1 MGMAFVCVL
10 CVFVSTT
17 KWACCPCFGG
27 LLMHNF
33 RAQLE
38 PAALI
43 RLSFWT
49 TRSARPVSS
58 HFSVYKT
65 NWDTTEHTLKTKSAD
80 FRLSSFL
87 TVLHRLHCSSST
99 LICHLAVSQVVR
111 VRDKQSKGNKSAIY
125 MLKWLYDVAGMVEC
139 RRKARRKVQKKPQ
152 KRKQK
157 GEQEESEKNEFL
169 LICDRD

>member
-1 MGMAFVCVL
+1 MCVL

-49 TRSARPVSS
+49 TCSARPVSS
-58 HFSVYKT
+58 PSSVYET
-65 NWDTTEHTLKTKSAD
+65 NSDTTEHTLKTKSAD
-80 FRLSSFL
+80 FRLPSFL
-87 TVLHRLHCSSST
+87 TVLHKLHCSSST

-125 MLKWLYDVAGMVEC
+125 MLKWLYDVPSTAEF
-139 RRKARRKVQKKPQ
+139 RRKVQKKPQ
-152 KRKQK
+152 KRKQRV
-157 GEQEESEKNEFL
+157 EQEESERSEFL